1 MLSLTFSPDGQR
13 VASAGFDGTV
23 KLWDSSAGQELLT
36 LKGDETAAA
45 VAGVVFSPDGWRLAA
60 ASLDGAVRIG
70 TPLPCK
76 RSVPRRGL

>member
-23 KLWDSSAGQELLT
+23 KLWDPSAGQELLT

-60 ASLDGAVRIG
+60 ASLDGAVRIRDAA
-70 TPLPCK
+70 PLQEVGP
-76 RSVPRRGL
+76 